1 MKLTNKKLIFV
12 SCGQVT
18 EEEKQLGS
26 AIKRLID
33 GTEDFE
39 AYFAE
44 TVHDLTALGHHIFDA
59 LHRCSG
65 AISFLHKRGSVMDP
79 LGKDWGIRS
88 SVWVNQEIAILAF
101 RNFLEFADLPILV
114 FKDND
119 VRIEGAM
126 TSFIVNP
133 LPFLDIPNTLAAVR
147 QWLESTEFAPCLMDE
162 FQAKWDKLSL
172 NSKKAINCL
181 ASEGG
186 QQVKEHN
193 IRRKLQEKYGLHKN
207 AASEAVRDAKLQF
220 ADTGLVICDHNIHT
234 GDEMTFHPT
243 WRWYLARAARSV
255 DQSSNE

>member
-1 MKLTNKKLIFV
+1 MTNNKLIFV

-26 AIKRLID
+26 AVKCLID
-33 GTEDFE
+33 GTKDFE

-44 TVHDLTALGHHIFDA
+44 TVHDLSALGHHIFDA
-59 LHRCSG
+59 LRRCSG
-65 AISFLHKRGSVMDP
+65 AICFLHKRGSVTDR
-79 LGKDWGIRS
+79 LGKDWGFRS

-114 FKDND
+114 FKDNE
-119 VRIEGAM
+119 VKIEGAM

-133 LPFLDIPNTLAAVR
+133 LPLLNISDTLAAVKE
-147 QWLESTEFAPCLMDE
+147 WLKSTEFGPCLADE

-172 NSKKAINCL
+172 NSRRAMNCL

-193 IRRKLQEKYGLHKN
+193 IWRKLQEKFELSRN
-207 AASEAVRDAKLQF
+207 AASEAVRDAKSQF
-220 ADTGLVICDHNIHT
+220 IDTGLVICDHNIYT

-243 WRWYLARAARSV
+243 WKWYLARAARSV
-255 DQSSNE
+255 DQQTSNE